1 MRSAVVAGK
10 YLSRIFVGVFLRES
24 GTVNPGRVTATFRVH
39 EEFGVGDV
47 PRHRA
52 QWLCHE
58 LLVRESGIVD
68 LNLMTT
74 NRGTGATYD
83 GNDIADITF

>member
-1 MRSAVVAGK
+1 MRSTVITGK
-10 YLSRIFVGVFLRES
+10 YLSRVLVGVFLRES
-24 GTVNPGRVTATFRVH
+24 GTVDRRRVTATFRVH

-52 QWLCHE
+52 RRLRYE

-68 LNLMTT
+68 FNLMTT
-74 NRGTGATYD
+74 NRSTGATLP
-83 GNDIADITF
+83 ATRPRAVL

>member
-1 MRSAVVAGK
+1 MRPAVVAGK
-10 YLSRIFVGVFLRES
+10 YLAHILVGVFLREG
-24 GTVNPGRVTATFRVH
+24 GTVDRGRVTATFRVD

-52 QWLCHE
+52 LRLRHK
-58 LLVRESGIVD
+58 LLVREPGIVD

-74 NRGTGATYD
+74 NRGTGATYN
-83 GNDIADITF
+83 GVKS